1 MQLRVTWLLT
11 CASLEVAVG
20 NSEDVR
26 VWRLLVLVKCGFQ
39 TAKPAAD
46 VYLTLS
52 ANIALTSEDDKT
64 MPAKCNLVG
73 TSAVRQDDS
82 PFELH
87 HIYSVAQ
94 RPKPHL
100 LSAQ

>member
-1 MQLRVTWLLT
+1 VQLHVTWLLT

-20 NSEDVR
+20 N
-26 VWRLLVLVKCGFQ
+26 
-39 TAKPAAD
+39 
-46 VYLTLS
+46 
-52 ANIALTSEDDKT
+52 SEDDKT